1 MPRRFIAILWS
12 LLFLV
17 FRAPLPGAAEPADI
31 EVSIT
36 GVEGALLENVR
47 ASLSIEKYK
56 DRTNLTEPLVKRLY
70 ERAFQE
76 VGPSLQ
82 PFGYYGPRL
91 EGELLREGSLWRA
104 RYTVFPGEPVRVS
117 ELKLGVMGAGAD
129 DETLRDLVAA
139 YPLQKGSVLDHA
151 VYEKEKRRWQRLALN
166 RGYLDAELT
175 EHRIEVTPEKHAAVI
190 TLHLET
196 GPRYRFGEVTFQQEK
211 FSPEFLSRFVTFRR
225 GDPYSQAS
233 LFQLQNALRDGNYFS
248 EIEVRPR
255 RDLAEGLEVP
265 VEVKLVPRKRQQYT
279 AGVGYGTDTGVRGS
293 LGWDSRRI
301 NRWGHRM
308 NTELRL
314 SEVRSNFSTRYIV
327 PLKNPLVEHRNYTV
341 GWFRENTD
349 TSESDGFSLGVSDHH
364 LRGKW
369 KETVF
374 VNYQREDFTVGDQEG
389 QSNLLLPGMSWTRIK
404 ADDRVYAS
412 RGYRALL
419 EVIGAH
425 DAFLSDTSF
434 LQCRL
439 SFKYIRGVRD
449 FGRILLRG
457 EGGTSLVSEFSEVPA
472 SLRFF
477 AGGDQSIRGYAYRS
491 LGPTDDAGEV
501 IGGEHL
507 LVGSVEYE
515 HKLPRKFSA
524 ALFYDVGNAFD
535 SPSESYKQGLGF
547 GLRWRSPVGLIRL
560 DLASAVSESENPW
573 RLHFTLGPDL

>member
-1 MPRRFIAILWS
+1 MPIRLSVITWV
-12 LLFLV
+12 LLSWALFALPAAAA
-17 FRAPLPGAAEPADI
+17 APNGI
-31 EVSIT
+31 EVSIA

-56 DRTNLTEPLVKRLY
+56 DRTNLTDPLVKRLY
-70 ERAFQE
+70 ERAFE
-76 VGPSLQ
+76 EIGPSLQ
-82 PFGYYGPRL
+82 PFGYYAPRL
-91 EGELLREGSLWRA
+91 EGELRREGDLWRV
-104 RYTVFPGEPVRVS
+104 RYTVFPGEPVRVRD
-117 ELKLGVMGAGAD
+117 LKLRILGAGSD
-129 DETLRDLVAA
+129 DKALRDLIAA
-139 YPLQKGSVLDHA
+139 YPLQNGSILDHG

-166 RGYLDAELT
+166 RGYFDAELT
-175 EHRIEVTPEKHAAVI
+175 EHRIEVTPEKHAAVV

-196 GPRYRFGEVTFQQEK
+196 GPRYRFGEVRFQQKK
-211 FSPEFLSRFVTFRR
+211 FSAEFLSRFVTFKR
-225 GDPYSQAS
+225 GDPYLQSS

-255 RDLAEGLEVP
+255 RDLAEGLEIP
-265 VEVKLVPRKRQQYT
+265 VEVKLVPLKRQQYT
-279 AGVGYGTDTGVRGS
+279 AGIGYGTDTGLRGS

-301 NRWGHRM
+301 NRWGHQMR
-308 NTELRL
+308 TELRL
-314 SEVRSNFSTRYIV
+314 SEVRSNFTTRYIV
-327 PLKNPLVEHRNYTV
+327 PLKNPLVEQRNYTA
-341 GWFRENTD
+341 GWLREETD
-349 TSESDGFSLGVSDHH
+349 TSESDTFSLGVSDHH

-374 VNYQREDFTVGDQEG
+374 VKYQREDFSVGDEKG
-389 QSNLLLPGMSWTRIK
+389 ESNLLLPGMSWTRIK
-404 ADDRVYAS
+404 ADDRIYAT
-412 RGYRALL
+412 RGYRVLL
-419 EVIGAH
+419 EVKGAH

-439 SFKYIRGVRD
+439 SFKYIYGVRD

-457 EGGTSLVSEFSEVPA
+457 DGGTSLVSEFSEIPA

-491 LGPTDDAGEV
+491 LGPTDSSGEV
-501 IGGEHL
+501 VGGKHL

-515 HKLPRKFSA
+515 HKLPRNFSA

-535 SPSESYKQGLGF
+535 SPSESYNEGVGG

-560 DLASAVSESENPW
+560 DLASAVSERGNPW